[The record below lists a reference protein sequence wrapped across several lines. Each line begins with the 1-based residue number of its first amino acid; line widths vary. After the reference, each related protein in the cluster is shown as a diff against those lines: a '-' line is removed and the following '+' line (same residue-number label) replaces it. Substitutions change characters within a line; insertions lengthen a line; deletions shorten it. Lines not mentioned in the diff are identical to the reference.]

1 MNYGEL
7 RSQGYFIGSG
17 VIESACKHIVGERF
31 KRAGMRWSQDHAPK
45 LLALRVCRASG
56 WWNDFWKDLSTKRA
70 A

>member
-7 RSQGYFIGSG
+7 RAQGYFIGSG
-17 VIESACKHIVGERF
+17 VIESAGKHIVGESF

-45 LLALRVCRASG
+45 ILALRVCRASG
-56 WWNDFWKDLSTKRA
+56 WWDGFWKVASAGVA